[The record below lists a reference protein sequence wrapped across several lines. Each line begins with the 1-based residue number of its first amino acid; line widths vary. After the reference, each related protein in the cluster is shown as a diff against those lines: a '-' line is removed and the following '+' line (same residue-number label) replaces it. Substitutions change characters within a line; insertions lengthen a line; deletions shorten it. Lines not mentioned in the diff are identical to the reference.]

1 MQIEGKLFPT
11 KRSASAQKLVPV
23 AAPLP
28 EETCYA
34 KTLFLLFRSAY
45 VLFYYRCL
53 VLISIA
59 ILLECKQYFIHC
71 IIVKI
76 YDFLFY
82 VIAIAMMC

>member
-11 KRSASAQKLVPV
+11 KRSASAQKLVPL

-45 VLFYYRCL
+45 ILFYYYRCL

-71 IIVKI
+71 IVVKI

-82 VIAIAMMC
+82 VSTAVMC